1 MNTQVEKMTAN
12 DLFLI
17 KNALHLLA
25 EKTQKELMNGDA
37 LANRVFDEIV
47 EPVEPAESLKLVKP
61 LEQLELTNKPDTSFS
76 KTIIPKEKEKSDSN
90 LQQIISSI
98 DQSWRFFL
106 LATSA
111 REASEPER
119 GEKVYFFG

>member
-1 MNTQVEKMTAN
+1 MNTQLEKMTAN

-47 EPVEPAESLKLVKP
+47 E
-61 LEQLELTNKPDTSFS
+61 LEKYFV
-76 KTIIPKEKEKSDSN
+76 
-90 LQQIISSI
+90 ISYY
-98 DQSWRFFL
+98 
-106 LATSA
+106 
-111 REASEPER
+111 EAK
-119 GEKVYFFG
+119 GMN

>member
-1 MNTQVEKMTAN
+1 MTAN

-47 EPVEPAESLKLVKP
+47 E
-61 LEQLELTNKPDTSFS
+61 LEKYFV
-76 KTIIPKEKEKSDSN
+76 
-90 LQQIISSI
+90 ISYY
-98 DQSWRFFL
+98 
-106 LATSA
+106 
-111 REASEPER
+111 EAK
-119 GEKVYFFG
+119 GMN